1 MLMCAEPVNLSLTMQ
16 NFKSRCLQVF
26 AALLQCKRKK
36 VLLFNLHSIFP
47 PKLVPLITE
56 FGSKKKKKKEF
67 GIFFTFSNKNY
78 LN

>member
-1 MLMCAEPVNLSLTMQ
+1 MLMCAEPVNLSLTTQ

-56 FGSKKKKKKEF
+56 FGSKKKKTEF